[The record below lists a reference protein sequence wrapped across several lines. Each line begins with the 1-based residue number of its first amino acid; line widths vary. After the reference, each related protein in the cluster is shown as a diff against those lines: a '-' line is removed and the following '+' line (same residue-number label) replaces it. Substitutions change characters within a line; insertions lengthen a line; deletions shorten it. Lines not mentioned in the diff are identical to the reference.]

1 MKHKKPLDTSR
12 VKRHPEGDPTMKN
25 IVLLASVLALLAAC
39 NTIQGVGE
47 DVKGAGEWTA
57 ESAQK
62 VKRKIDE

>member
-1 MKHKKPLDTSR
+1 
-12 VKRHPEGDPTMKN
+12 MKN